1 MGLAAALCSFSRCP
15 LRDAFGCW
23 QPPSG
28 AGAGAATPAPAP
40 GSGSRFARVPAGWQR
55 RSGHNRLN
63 PAWAMHN
70 TSGSPCPTPS
80 VGSATPGA
88 CPGGVRPRRAAAT
101 PRSDFPKLLFR
112 SDKELFR
119 LLKASGSL
127 RPVGRGGAITVTNDP
142 GESRGVPARLFYPPT
157 ASLRHQHRH
166 HRHQKKKKKGV
177 NCCKVSEHVDNLLWL
192 LHFN

>member
-1 MGLAAALCSFSRCP
+1 
-15 LRDAFGCW
+15 
-23 QPPSG
+23 
-28 AGAGAATPAPAP
+28 
-40 GSGSRFARVPAGWQR
+40 
-55 RSGHNRLN
+55 
-63 PAWAMHN
+63 MHN

-166 HRHQKKKKKGV
+166 HRHQKKKKKV
-177 NCCKVSEHVDNLLWL
+177 LIAVKFPSTWIIYFDCCILIKSKLIYVSDVYITR
-192 LHFN
+192 FNYV